1 MTEIL
6 SLLSGGWAY
15 IAAGA
20 AVAIALVASWFTGK
34 KVGITQ
40 TQAKADVAAAQEV
53 TKQAEAVTQRQADI
67 VKAVKNVEQ
76 DNQSVS
82 DSAARER
89 MQQSKYHTDD

>member
-34 KVGITQ
+34 KVGVTQ

-53 TKQAEAVTQRQADI
+53 TKQAEAVTQKQADI
-67 VKAVKNVEQ
+67 VKVVKNVEQ

-82 DSAARER
+82 DRAARDR
-89 MQQSKYHTDD
+89 MQQSKYHSDD